1 MKKCHNPS
9 EPWLSVSKRARA
21 PLRIHSSQRHTFTY
35 HMEELTGTL
44 LYKYVEVVS
53 YYKLTRKGERDL
65 SQMD

>member
-35 HMEELTGTL
+35 SMEELTGTL
-44 LYKYVEVVS
+44 LYKYVEVATAASRPNKFYPEIHEV
-53 YYKLTRKGERDL
+53 
-65 SQMD
+65 